1 MKTTNNTAVALGTYA
16 PPKCSIITVTTEGVL
31 CSSFDKLGNEFDYV
45 WGTEE

>member
-1 MKTTNNTAVALGTYA
+1 MKTENKTKDAFGCYA
-16 PPKCSIITVTTEGVL
+16 PPKCDIITVTTEGVL